1 MLIIGICGGTGSG
14 KTTVVNK
21 ILEILPEDH
30 VAILSQDSYYKDN
43 STIPLEDRK
52 FINFDHPNSIEFD
65 LLYNHI
71 DRLKNG
77 QSIEK
82 PLYSYITCTRAEE
95 TILVQSKEVIIV
107 EGILLFSDE
116 RIRSICNVKV
126 FVDAP
131 SDERLLRVIK
141 RDIIER
147 GRNVEQ
153 TLNRYVESVRPM
165 HEQFIEPT
173 KRFADIIVPLGGE
186 NMVAINILASTI
198 RQKLG
203 LNKDQDINSVFH

>member
-21 ILEILPEDH
+21 ILGILPEDH
-30 VAILSQDSYYKDN
+30 VVILSQDSYYKDN
-43 STIPLEDRK
+43 SNISLEERK
-52 FINFDHPNSIEFD
+52 LINFDHPDSIEFD
-65 LLYNHI
+65 LLFQHI
-71 DRLKNG
+71 NELKNG
-77 QSIEK
+77 KSIEK
-82 PLYSYITCTRAEE
+82 PIYSYITCTRSTE
-95 TILVQSKEVIIV
+95 TIKVESKDVILI

-116 RIRSICNVKV
+116 RIRNICNVKV

-131 SDERLLRVIK
+131 PDERLLRVIK
-141 RDIIER
+141 RDIVER

-153 TLNRYVESVRPM
+153 TLERYIDTVKPM

-173 KRFADIIVPLGGE
+173 KRFADLILPLGGE
-186 NMVAINILASTI
+186 NTVAINILASTI

>member
-21 ILEILPEDH
+21 ILEILPADH

-43 STIPLEDRK
+43 SNIPVEERK

-65 LLYNHI
+65 LLYKHI
-71 DRLKNG
+71 IELKKGN
-77 QSIEK
+77 SIEMPK
-82 PLYSYITCTRAEE
+82 YSYITCTRAKE
-95 TILVQSKEVIIV
+95 TIHVDSKEVILV
-107 EGILLFSDE
+107 EGILLFTDE
-116 RIRSICNVKV
+116 RIRNVCNIKV

-131 SDERLLRVIK
+131 ADERLLRVIK

-147 GRNVEQ
+147 GRSVEQ
-153 TLNRYVESVRPM
+153 TLDRYMNSVKPM

-186 NMVAINILASTI
+186 NTVAINILASTI

-203 LNKDQDINSVFH
+203 LGKNEDINSVFH

>member
-21 ILEILPEDH
+21 ILNILPEDH

-43 STIPLEDRK
+43 SNISIEERK
-52 FINFDHPNSIEFD
+52 HINFDHPNAIEFD
-65 LLYNHI
+65 LLFEHI
-71 DRLKNG
+71 TALKNG

-82 PLYSYITCTRAEE
+82 PVYSYITCTRSSE
-95 TILVQSKEVIIV
+95 TIHIPSKDVILI

-116 RIRSICNVKV
+116 RIRNICNVKV

-153 TLNRYVESVRPM
+153 TLERYIESVKPM

-173 KRFADIIVPLGGE
+173 KKFADIIVPLGGE
-186 NMVAINILASTI
+186 NTVAINILASTI

-203 LNKDQDINSVFH
+203 LNKDQDINSVFN

>member
-21 ILEILPEDH
+21 ILEILPSDH
-30 VAILSQDSYYKDN
+30 VVILSQDSYYKDN
-43 STIPLEDRK
+43 SHISPEERK
-52 FINFDHPNSIEFD
+52 SINFDHPNSIEFD
-65 LLYNHI
+65 LLFDHI
-71 DRLKNG
+71 NELKQGNNI
-77 QSIEK
+77 QK
-82 PLYSYITCTRAEE
+82 PVYSYITCTRDSK
-95 TILVQSKEVIIV
+95 TIPVQSKEVVLI

-116 RIRSICNVKV
+116 RIRNICNVKV

-131 SDERLLRVIK
+131 PDERLLRVIR

-147 GRNVEQ
+147 GRPVEQ
-153 TLNRYVESVRPM
+153 TLDRYLETVKPM

-203 LNKDQDINSVFH
+203 LKKGEDINSVFH

>member
-21 ILEILPEDH
+21 ILDILPADH

-43 STIPLEDRK
+43 SNISVEERK
-52 FINFDHPNSIEFD
+52 HINFDHPDAIEFD
-65 LLYNHI
+65 LLLKHI
-71 DRLKNG
+71 NELKKG
-77 QSIEK
+77 HSIEK
-82 PLYSYITCTRAEE
+82 PIYSYITCTRSSE
-95 TILVQSKEVIIV
+95 TIHIDSKDVILI
-107 EGILLFSDE
+107 EGILLFTDK
-116 RIRSICNVKV
+116 RIRDICNVKV

-131 SDERLLRVIK
+131 ADERLLRVIK

-153 TLNRYVESVRPM
+153 TLDRYIDTVKPM

-173 KRFADIIVPLGGE
+173 KRYADIIVPLGGE
-186 NMVAINILASTI
+186 NTVAINILASTI

>member
-21 ILEILPEDH
+21 ILDILPADH
-30 VAILSQDSYYKDN
+30 VTIISQDSYYKDN
-43 STIPLEDRK
+43 SNISIEERK
-52 FINFDHPNSIEFD
+52 SINFDHPDSIEFD
-65 LLYNHI
+65 LLFNHI
-71 DRLKNG
+71 NQLKKGNNI
-77 QSIEK
+77 QK
-82 PLYSYITCTRAEE
+82 PIYSYITCTRDSE
-95 TILVQSKEVIIV
+95 TIPVQSKDVILI
-107 EGILLFSDE
+107 EGILLFSDK
-116 RIRSICNVKV
+116 RIRDICNVKV

-131 SDERLLRVIK
+131 PDERLLRVIK

-153 TLNRYVESVRPM
+153 TLERYIDTVKPM

-203 LNKDQDINSVFH
+203 LNKDQDINSIFH

>member
-21 ILEILPEDH
+21 ILDMLPANQ

-43 STIPLEDRK
+43 STISIEERK
-52 FINFDHPNSIEFD
+52 HINFDHPNSIEFD
-65 LLYNHI
+65 LLLNQI
-71 DRLKNG
+71 NELKNG
-77 QSIEK
+77 NNIEM
-82 PLYSYITCTRAEE
+82 PIYSYITCTRSSE
-95 TILVQSKEVIIV
+95 TIQIQSKEVILI

-116 RIRSICNVKV
+116 RIRNICNIKV

-131 SDERLLRVIK
+131 PDERLLRVIK
-141 RDIIER
+141 RDVIER
-147 GRNVEQ
+147 GRSVQQ
-153 TLNRYVESVRPM
+153 TLDRYIDTVKPM

-186 NMVAINILASTI
+186 NTVAINILASTI

-203 LNKDQDINSVFH
+203 LRKA

>member
-21 ILEILPEDH
+21 ILDILPEDH

-43 STIPLEDRK
+43 STISIEERK
-52 FINFDHPNSIEFD
+52 SINFDHPDSIEFD

-71 DRLKNG
+71 NQLKNG
-77 QSIEK
+77 NSVEK
-82 PLYSYITCTRAEE
+82 PIYSYITCTRSSE
-95 TILVQSKEVIIV
+95 TIHIQSKDVIII

-116 RIRSICNVKV
+116 RIRNICNVKV

-131 SDERLLRVIK
+131 ADERLLRVIN

-147 GRNVEQ
+147 GRGIDQ
-153 TLNRYVESVRPM
+153 TLARYIGTVKPM

-186 NMVAINILASTI
+186 NTVAINILASTI

-203 LNKDQDINSVFH
+203 IN

>member
-21 ILEILPEDH
+21 ILNILPANH
-30 VAILSQDSYYKDN
+30 VVILSQDSYYKDN
-43 STIPLEDRK
+43 SDLSVEERK
-52 FINFDHPNSIEFD
+52 HINFDHPDSIEFD
-65 LLYNHI
+65 LLYDHI
-71 DRLKNG
+71 NELKNG
-77 QSIEK
+77 HSIEK
-82 PLYSYITCTRAEE
+82 PIYSYITCTRSAE
-95 TILVQSKEVIIV
+95 TIHIESKDVILI
-107 EGILLFSDE
+107 EGILLFTDK
-116 RIRSICNVKV
+116 RIRDICNVKV

-131 SDERLLRVIK
+131 ADERLLRVIK

-153 TLNRYVESVRPM
+153 TLDRYIDTVKPM

-173 KRFADIIVPLGGE
+173 KRYADIIVPLGGE
-186 NMVAINILASTI
+186 NTVAINILASTI

>member
-21 ILEILPEDH
+21 ILEILPSDH
-30 VAILSQDSYYKDN
+30 VVILSQDSYYKDN
-43 STIPLEDRK
+43 SDIPLEERK
-52 FINFDHPNSIEFD
+52 LINFDHPDSIEFD
-65 LLYNHI
+65 LLVNHI
-71 DRLKNG
+71 NELKKGN
-77 QSIEK
+77 SIQK
-82 PLYSYITCTRAEE
+82 PIYSYITCTRDTQ
-95 TILVQSKEVIIV
+95 TIPVDSKEVILI

-116 RIRSICNVKV
+116 RIRNICNVKV

-131 SDERLLRVIK
+131 ADERLLRVIK
-141 RDIIER
+141 RDHIER

-153 TLNRYVESVRPM
+153 TLERYVETVKPM

-173 KRFADIIVPLGGE
+173 KRYADIIVPLGGE
-186 NMVAINILASTI
+186 NTVAINILASTI

-203 LNKDQDINSVFH
+203 LTKDQDINSIFH

>member
-14 KTTVVNK
+14 KTTVVSK
-21 ILEILPEDH
+21 ILDILPEDH

-43 STIPLEDRK
+43 STISIEERK
-52 FINFDHPNSIEFD
+52 SINFDHPDSIEFD

-71 DRLKNG
+71 NQLKNG
-77 QSIEK
+77 NSVEK
-82 PLYSYITCTRAEE
+82 PIYSYITCTRSSE
-95 TILVQSKEVIIV
+95 TIHIQSKDVIII

-116 RIRSICNVKV
+116 RIRNICNVKV

-131 SDERLLRVIK
+131 ADERLLRVIN

-147 GRNVEQ
+147 GRGIDQ
-153 TLNRYVESVRPM
+153 TLARYIGTVKPM

-186 NMVAINILASTI
+186 NTVAINILASTI

-203 LNKDQDINSVFH
+203 IN

>member
-21 ILEILPEDH
+21 ILDILPADH
-30 VAILSQDSYYKDN
+30 VTIISQDSYYKDN
-43 STIPLEDRK
+43 STIPIEDRK
-52 FINFDHPNSIEFD
+52 SINFDHPDSIEFD

-71 DRLKNG
+71 NELKKGNNI
-77 QSIEK
+77 QK
-82 PLYSYITCTRAEE
+82 PIYSYITCTRDSK
-95 TILVQSKEVIIV
+95 TIHVQSKDVILI
-107 EGILLFSDE
+107 EGILLFSDK
-116 RIRSICNVKV
+116 RIRDICNVKV
-126 FVDAP
+126 FVDAAP
-131 SDERLLRVIK
+131 DERLLRVIK
-141 RDIIER
+141 RDIVER
-147 GRNVEQ
+147 GRSVDQ
-153 TLNRYVESVRPM
+153 TLERYVDCVRPM

-203 LNKDQDINSVFH
+203 LNKDQDINSIFH

>member
-21 ILEILPEDH
+21 ILDMLPANQ

-43 STIPLEDRK
+43 STISIEERK
-52 FINFDHPNSIEFD
+52 HINFDHPNSIEFD
-65 LLYNHI
+65 LLYNQI
-71 DRLKNG
+71 NELKNG
-77 QSIEK
+77 NSIEM
-82 PLYSYITCTRAEE
+82 PIYSYITCTRSSE
-95 TILVQSKEVIIV
+95 TIHIQSKEVILI

-116 RIRSICNVKV
+116 RIRNICNVKV

-131 SDERLLRVIK
+131 PDERLLRVLK

-147 GRNVEQ
+147 GRNVQQ
-153 TLNRYVESVRPM
+153 TLDRYIDTVKPM

-186 NMVAINILASTI
+186 NTVAINILASTI

-203 LNKDQDINSVFH
+203 LSKA

>member
-21 ILEILPEDH
+21 ILDILPEDH

-43 STIPLEDRK
+43 STISIEERK
-52 FINFDHPNSIEFD
+52 SINFDHPDSIEFD

-71 DRLKNG
+71 NELKNG
-77 QSIEK
+77 NNIEK
-82 PLYSYITCTRAEE
+82 PIYSYITCTRSSE
-95 TILVQSKEVIIV
+95 TIHIQSKDVIII

-116 RIRSICNVKV
+116 RIRNICNVKV

-131 SDERLLRVIK
+131 ADERLLRVIN

-147 GRNVEQ
+147 GRGIDQ
-153 TLNRYVESVRPM
+153 TLARYIGTVKPM

-186 NMVAINILASTI
+186 NTVAINILASTI

-203 LNKDQDINSVFH
+203 IN

>member
-21 ILEILPEDH
+21 ILEILPSDH
-30 VAILSQDSYYKDN
+30 VVILSQDSYYKDN
-43 STIPLEDRK
+43 SDIPADQRK
-52 FINFDHPNSIEFD
+52 FINFDHPDSIEFD
-65 LLYNHI
+65 LLLDHI

-82 PLYSYITCTRAEE
+82 PLYSYITCTRDSK
-95 TILVQSKEVIIV
+95 TIHVNSKDVILI

-116 RIRSICNVKV
+116 RIRDICNVKV

-131 SDERLLRVIK
+131 PDERLLRVIT
-141 RDIIER
+141 RDMIER
-147 GRNVEQ
+147 GRSVEQ
-153 TLNRYVESVRPM
+153 TLERYIQSVRPM

-203 LNKDQDINSVFH
+203 LKKDQDINSIFH

>member
-21 ILEILPEDH
+21 ILDILPADH

-43 STIPLEDRK
+43 SNIPLEERK
-52 FINFDHPNSIEFD
+52 FINFDHPDSIEFD
-65 LLYNHI
+65 LLYNH
-71 DRLKNG
+71 LKELKKGN
-77 QSIEK
+77 SIEK
-82 PLYSYITCTRAEE
+82 PIYSYINCTRASE
-95 TILVQSKEVIIV
+95 TINVASKDVILV
-107 EGILLFSDE
+107 EGILLFTDA
-116 RIRSICNVKV
+116 RIRNICNVKV

-131 SDERLLRVIK
+131 ADDRLLRVIK

-147 GRNVEQ
+147 GRNIEQ
-153 TLNRYVESVRPM
+153 TLDRYLETVKPM

-203 LNKDQDINSVFH
+203 LNKDQDINSIFH

>member
-21 ILEILPEDH
+21 ILDILPADH
-30 VAILSQDSYYKDN
+30 VAILSQDAYYRDN
-43 STIPLEDRK
+43 SDMPMDQRK
-52 FINFDHPNSIEFD
+52 FINFDHPDAIEFD
-65 LLYNHI
+65 LLLQHI
-71 DRLKNG
+71 EALKKG
-77 QSIEK
+77 DAIEM
-82 PLYSYITCTRAEE
+82 PIYSYITAARAKE
-95 TILVQSKEVIIV
+95 TIHMPSKEVIIV
-107 EGILLFSDE
+107 EGILLFADP
-116 RIRSICNVKV
+116 RIRDICNVKV

-153 TLNRYVESVRPM
+153 TLDRYIDTVKPM

-173 KRFADIIVPLGGE
+173 KRYADIIIPLGGE

-203 LNKDQDINSVFH
+203 LSKDQNSNTIFH

>member
-21 ILEILPEDH
+21 ILEILPADQ

-43 STIPLEDRK
+43 SNIPIEERK
-52 FINFDHPNSIEFD
+52 FINFDHPDSIEFD

-71 DRLKNG
+71 NELKNG
-77 QSIEK
+77 HSIEK
-82 PLYSYITCTRAEE
+82 PIYSYITCTRALE
-95 TILVQSKEVIIV
+95 TITVQSKDVILV
-107 EGILLFSDE
+107 EGILLFTDK
-116 RIRSICNVKV
+116 RIRDICNIKV

-131 SDERLLRVIK
+131 ADDRLLRVIK
-141 RDIIER
+141 RDVIER

-153 TLNRYVESVRPM
+153 TLARYTESVKPM

-186 NMVAINILASTI
+186 NTVAINILASTI

-203 LNKDQDINSVFH
+203 L

>member
-21 ILEILPEDH
+21 ILDILPQDH
-30 VAILSQDSYYKDN
+30 VAILSQDAYYKDN
-43 STIPLEDRK
+43 SNIPIEQRK
-52 FINFDHPNSIEFD
+52 FINFDHPDSIEFD
-65 LLYNHI
+65 LLLKHI
-71 DRLKNG
+71 ELLKKG
-77 QSIEK
+77 ETIQMPI
-82 PLYSYITCTRAEE
+82 YSYITCTRSKE
-95 TILVQSKEVIIV
+95 TIPIQSKDVIIL
-107 EGILLFSDE
+107 EGILLFTDE
-116 RIRSICNVKV
+116 RVRDICNVKV

-153 TLNRYVESVRPM
+153 TLDRYMDTVKPM

-186 NMVAINILASTI
+186 NTVAINILASTI

-203 LNKDQDINSVFH
+203 LSKDVNINTIFH

>member
-21 ILEILPEDH
+21 ILEILPSDH
-30 VAILSQDSYYKDN
+30 VVILSQDSYYKDN
-43 STIPLEDRK
+43 SHISPEERK
-52 FINFDHPNSIEFD
+52 SINFDHPNSIEFD
-65 LLYNHI
+65 LLYDHI
-71 DRLKNG
+71 NELKKGN
-77 QSIEK
+77 SIRK
-82 PLYSYITCTRAEE
+82 PIYSYISCTRDSV
-95 TILVQSKEVIIV
+95 TIPVESKEVILI

-116 RIRSICNVKV
+116 RIRDVCNVKV

-131 SDERLLRVIK
+131 ADERLLRVIK
-141 RDIIER
+141 RDHIER

-153 TLNRYVESVRPM
+153 TLARYIDTVKPM

-173 KRFADIIVPLGGE
+173 KRYADIIVPLGGE
-186 NMVAINILASTI
+186 NTVAINILASTI

-203 LNKDQDINSVFH
+203 LKKDQDINSIFH

>member
-21 ILEILPEDH
+21 ILEILPANH

-43 STIPLEDRK
+43 SNISIEERK
-52 FINFDHPNSIEFD
+52 HINFDHPDSIEFD
-65 LLYNHI
+65 LLYKHI
-71 DRLKNG
+71 NELKKG
-77 QSIEK
+77 YSIEK
-82 PLYSYITCTRAEE
+82 PIYSYITCTRSAE
-95 TILVQSKEVIIV
+95 TIHIESKDVILI
-107 EGILLFSDE
+107 EGILLFTDK
-116 RIRSICNVKV
+116 RIRDICNVKV

-131 SDERLLRVIK
+131 ADERLLRVIK

-153 TLNRYVESVRPM
+153 TLNRYIDTVKPM

-173 KRFADIIVPLGGE
+173 KRYADIIVPLGGE
-186 NMVAINILASTI
+186 NTVAINILASTI

-203 LNKDQDINSVFH
+203 INKDQDINSVFH

>member
-21 ILEILPEDH
+21 ILDILPADH

-43 STIPLEDRK
+43 STISLEERK
-52 FINFDHPNSIEFD
+52 RINFDHPDSIEFD
-65 LLYNHI
+65 LLYSHI
-71 DRLKNG
+71 KELKKGN
-77 QSIEK
+77 SIQK
-82 PLYSYITCTRAEE
+82 PIYSYITCTRAAE
-95 TILVQSKEVIIV
+95 TITVPSKDVILI
-107 EGILLFSDE
+107 EGILLFTDK
-116 RIRSICNVKV
+116 RIRDICNVKV

-131 SDERLLRVIK
+131 ADERLLRVIK

-153 TLNRYVESVRPM
+153 TLDRYIDTVKPM

-186 NMVAINILASTI
+186 NTVAINILASTI

-203 LNKDQDINSVFH
+203 LNKNQDINSIFH

>member
-21 ILEILPEDH
+21 ILDILPADH

-43 STIPLEDRK
+43 SNISIEERK
-52 FINFDHPNSIEFD
+52 HINFDHPDSIEFD
-65 LLYNHI
+65 LLFHHI
-71 DRLKNG
+71 NELKKG
-77 QSIEK
+77 HSIKK
-82 PLYSYITCTRAEE
+82 PIYSYITCTRSSE
-95 TILVQSKEVIIV
+95 TIHIGSKDVILI
-107 EGILLFSDE
+107 EGILLFTDK
-116 RIRSICNVKV
+116 RIRDICNVKV
-126 FVDAP
+126 FVDAAA
-131 SDERLLRVIK
+131 DERLLRVIK

-153 TLNRYVESVRPM
+153 TLNRYIDTVKPM

-173 KRFADIIVPLGGE
+173 KRFADIIFPLGGE
-186 NMVAINILASTI
+186 NTVAINILASTI

-203 LNKDQDINSVFH
+203 LNKDQDINSIFH

>member
-21 ILEILPEDH
+21 ILDILPVDH

-43 STIPLEDRK
+43 SDISMEERK
-52 FINFDHPNSIEFD
+52 HINFDHPDSIEFD

-71 DRLKNG
+71 NELKKG
-77 QSIEK
+77 HSIEK
-82 PLYSYITCTRAEE
+82 PIYSYITCTRSSE
-95 TILVQSKEVIIV
+95 TIHIDSKDVILV
-107 EGILLFSDE
+107 EGILLFTDK
-116 RIRSICNVKV
+116 RIRDICNVKV

-131 SDERLLRVIK
+131 ADERLLRVIK

-153 TLNRYVESVRPM
+153 TLDRYINTVKPM

-186 NMVAINILASTI
+186 NTVAINILASTI

>member
-21 ILEILPEDH
+21 ILDILPADH

-43 STIPLEDRK
+43 SNISLEERK
-52 FINFDHPNSIEFD
+52 LINFDHPDSIEFD
-65 LLYNHI
+65 LLYKHI
-71 DRLKNG
+71 NELKKGN
-77 QSIEK
+77 SIEK
-82 PLYSYITCTRAEE
+82 PIYSYITCTRSSE
-95 TILVQSKEVIIV
+95 TIHIESKEVILI
-107 EGILLFSDE
+107 EGILLFTDK
-116 RIRSICNVKV
+116 RIRDICNVKV

-131 SDERLLRVIK
+131 ADERLLRVIK

-153 TLNRYVESVRPM
+153 TLDRYIDTVKPM

-173 KRFADIIVPLGGE
+173 KRYADIIVPLGGE
-186 NMVAINILASTI
+186 NTVAINILASTI

-203 LNKDQDINSVFH
+203 LSKNQDINSIFH

>member
-21 ILEILPEDH
+21 ILDILPADH

-43 STIPLEDRK
+43 SNISLEERK
-52 FINFDHPNSIEFD
+52 LINFDHPDSIEFD

-71 DRLKNG
+71 KELKKGN
-77 QSIEK
+77 SIEK
-82 PLYSYITCTRAEE
+82 PIYSYITCTRSSE
-95 TILVQSKEVIIV
+95 TIHIESKDVILI
-107 EGILLFSDE
+107 EGILLFTDK
-116 RIRSICNVKV
+116 RIRDICNVKV

-131 SDERLLRVIK
+131 ADERLLRVIK

-153 TLNRYVESVRPM
+153 TLDRYIDTVKPM

-173 KRFADIIVPLGGE
+173 KRYADIIVPLGGE
-186 NMVAINILASTI
+186 NTVAINILASTI

-203 LNKDQDINSVFH
+203 LSKNQDINSIFH

>member
-1 MLIIGICGGTGSG
+1 MLVIGICGGTGSG

-21 ILEILPEDH
+21 ILGILPDNH
-30 VAILSQDSYYKDN
+30 VVILSQDSYYKDN
-43 STIPLEDRK
+43 SNLSIDERK
-52 FINFDHPNSIEFD
+52 TINFDHPDSIEFD

-71 DRLKNG
+71 NELKNG
-77 QSIEK
+77 NSVDK
-82 PLYSYITCTRAEE
+82 PIYSYITCTRSTE
-95 TILVQSKEVIIV
+95 TIHIESRDVIIV

-116 RIRSICNVKV
+116 RIRNLCNVKV
-126 FVDAP
+126 FVDAAP
-131 SDERLLRVIK
+131 DERLLRVIK
-141 RDIIER
+141 RDIVER

-153 TLNRYVESVRPM
+153 TLNRYIETVRPM

-173 KRFADIIVPLGGE
+173 KRYADIIIPLGGE
-186 NMVAINILASTI
+186 NTVAINILASTI

>member
-21 ILEILPEDH
+21 ILDILPANH

-43 STIPLEDRK
+43 SNISLEERK
-52 FINFDHPNSIEFD
+52 LINFDHPDSIEFD

-71 DRLKNG
+71 KELKKG
-77 QSIEK
+77 HSIEK
-82 PLYSYITCTRAEE
+82 PIYSYITCTRSSE
-95 TILVQSKEVIIV
+95 TIHIESKDVILV
-107 EGILLFSDE
+107 EGILLFTDK
-116 RIRSICNVKV
+116 RIRDICNVKV

-131 SDERLLRVIK
+131 ADERLLRVIK
-141 RDIIER
+141 RDIVER

-153 TLNRYVESVRPM
+153 TLERYIDTVKPM

-173 KRFADIIVPLGGE
+173 KRYADIIVPLGGE
-186 NMVAINILASTI
+186 NTVAINILASTI

-203 LNKDQDINSVFH
+203 LSKNQDINSVFH

>member
-21 ILEILPEDH
+21 ILDILPANH

-43 STIPLEDRK
+43 SNISVEDRK
-52 FINFDHPNSIEFD
+52 FINFDHPNAIEFD
-65 LLYNHI
+65 LLLNQI
-71 DRLKNG
+71 NELKKGNN
-77 QSIEK
+77 IEK
-82 PLYSYITCTRAEE
+82 PIYSYITCTRSSE
-95 TILVQSKEVIIV
+95 TIQIQSKEVILI

-116 RIRSICNVKV
+116 RIRNICNIKV

-131 SDERLLRVIK
+131 PDERLLRVIK

-147 GRNVEQ
+147 GRNVQQ
-153 TLNRYVESVRPM
+153 TLDRYIDTVRPM

-186 NMVAINILASTI
+186 NTVAINILASTI

-203 LNKDQDINSVFH
+203 LSK

>member
-21 ILEILPEDH
+21 ILSILPEDH
-30 VAILSQDSYYKDN
+30 VVILSQDSYYKDN
-43 STIPLEDRK
+43 SNISIEERK
-52 FINFDHPNSIEFD
+52 FINFDHPNAIEFD
-65 LLYNHI
+65 LLLNHLNE
-71 DRLKNG
+71 LKNG
-77 QSIEK
+77 NSIEK
-82 PLYSYITCTRAEE
+82 PIYSYITCTRSSE
-95 TILVQSKEVIIV
+95 TIHIQSKEVILV

-116 RIRSICNVKV
+116 RIRNICNVKV

-131 SDERLLRVIK
+131 PDERLLRVIK

-153 TLNRYVESVRPM
+153 TLERYLESVKPM

-173 KRFADIIVPLGGE
+173 KRYADIIVPLGGE
-186 NMVAINILASTI
+186 NTVAINVLASTI

-203 LNKDQDINSVFH
+203 LNKDVDIKSVFH

>member
-21 ILEILPEDH
+21 ILDILPADH

-43 STIPLEDRK
+43 SDLSLEERK
-52 FINFDHPNSIEFD
+52 HINFDHPDAIEFD
-65 LLYNHI
+65 LLFKHI
-71 DRLKNG
+71 NELKKGN
-77 QSIEK
+77 SIEK
-82 PLYSYITCTRAEE
+82 PIYSYITCTRSSE
-95 TILVQSKEVIIV
+95 TIHIDRKDVILI
-107 EGILLFSDE
+107 EGILLFNDK
-116 RIRSICNVKV
+116 RIRDICNVKV

-131 SDERLLRVIK
+131 ADERLMRVIR

-147 GRNVEQ
+147 GRNVEE
-153 TLNRYVESVRPM
+153 TLKRYVETVKPM

-173 KRFADIIVPLGGE
+173 KRYADIIIPLGGE
-186 NMVAINILASTI
+186 NTVAINILASTI